1 MATLI
6 WKGDAHSIAQA
17 TRCTLG
23 GTIELGDV
31 FTLAVGS
38 KELSV
43 AATSTS
49 AADIAAAIVAAWNAL
64 PQTTHPEFVA
74 IAASD
79 AGSGALDL
87 TAKVAGVPF
96 SVTLSTTE
104 SGGGEADSQ
113 TFTQSTIRAASGGA
127 FWNVAANWSTGSVPA
142 TGDDVVF
149 QGSANSVLYGL
160 DQSAVTLASLS
171 IEQSY
176 TGTIGLPR
184 TNAGGYV
191 EYRPQYL
198 KIGATQIV
206 IGRGQGAGSGRI
218 KLDTLAVQTTIQV
231 LDSGTPAEPDVKA
244 VLWKGTHAGNQA
256 LVAKGSFAAANFAGE
271 AATLAALKQGFK
283 HNASSDSD
291 VRLGPGCS
299 LASCAITKLGG
310 TLEVNSSL
318 SSLVQS
324 GGETI
329 IAAGSPGVL
338 TIQGGAVRYR
348 SNGTYSSATISD
360 GGELDF
366 RQDMQPRTGTNTTL
380 AKGGVLRDPAKTVT
394 FTNPIAI
401 SSELADVNLDLGHT
415 FQLQRS

>member
-113 TFTQSTIRAASGGA
+113 TFTQSTIRAAIGGA
-127 FWNVAANWSTGSVPA
+127 FWKVAANW
-142 TGDDVVF
+142 
-149 QGSANSVLYGL
+149 
-160 DQSAVTLASLS
+160 
-171 IEQSY
+171 
-176 TGTIGLPR
+176 
-184 TNAGGYV
+184 
-191 EYRPQYL
+191 
-198 KIGATQIV
+198 
-206 IGRGQGAGSGRI
+206 
-218 KLDTLAVQTTIQV
+218 
-231 LDSGTPAEPDVKA
+231 
-244 VLWKGTHAGNQA
+244 
-256 LVAKGSFAAANFAGE
+256 
-271 AATLAALKQGFK
+271 
-283 HNASSDSD
+283 
-291 VRLGPGCS
+291 
-299 LASCAITKLGG
+299 
-310 TLEVNSSL
+310 
-318 SSLVQS
+318 
-324 GGETI
+324 
-329 IAAGSPGVL
+329 
-338 TIQGGAVRYR
+338 
-348 SNGTYSSATISD
+348 
-360 GGELDF
+360 
-366 RQDMQPRTGTNTTL
+366 
-380 AKGGVLRDPAKTVT
+380 
-394 FTNPIAI
+394 
-401 SSELADVNLDLGHT
+401 
-415 FQLQRS
+415 